1 MWYGGPRG
9 SEVGRKTYRI
19 HSQIDYESTGNM
31 FYLLNRNEPPFC
43 NSFPVHSVRASAKY
57 LQYCDA
63 FSFDY
68 YRNYSESFW
77 QWIISSWQH
86 TSCIPWQ
93 WGIDCSRILVTEG
106 STRPNLSRR
115 ITWHTVFRLL
125 KPLLGIKHRDQ
136 QLKMGDFDSY
146 SCTNIPTE
154 FETRNKRKNEENVAG
169 STKKIWRCK
178 CVEGDVSAKKTELSK
193 I

>member
-1 MWYGGPRG
+1 MMFPL
-9 SEVGRKTYRI
+9 
-19 HSQIDYESTGNM
+19 DYCSDH
-31 FYLLNRNEPPFC
+31 C
-43 NSFPVHSVRASAKY
+43 
-57 LQYCDA
+57 
-63 FSFDY
+63 
-68 YRNYSESFW
+68 ESFFTMNN
-77 QWIISSWQH
+77 QH
-86 TSCIPWQ
+86 MATYEPNSLTM
-93 WGIDCSRILVTEG
+93 GIECCLILVTKV